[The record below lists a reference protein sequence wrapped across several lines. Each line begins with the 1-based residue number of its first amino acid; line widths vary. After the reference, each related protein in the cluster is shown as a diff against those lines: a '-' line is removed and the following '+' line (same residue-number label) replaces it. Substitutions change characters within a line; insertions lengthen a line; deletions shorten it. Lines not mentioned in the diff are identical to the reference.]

1 MPPTFSKS
9 RWTVYLD
16 DAAHLDTKRTS
27 CTEKWLGSVDRGEV
41 SILVVRPDGYVG
53 AIRRIKN
60 ASFEDGAAAVSWLDS
75 YFRGFLQITSA

>member
-1 MPPTFSKS
+1 M
-9 RWTVYLD
+9 YLD

-27 CTEKWLGSVDRGEV
+27 CTEKWLGSVDSGEV

-60 ASFEDGAAAVSWLDS
+60 ASAEEGAAAANWLDS
-75 YFRGFLQITSA
+75 YFGGFLQIPSV